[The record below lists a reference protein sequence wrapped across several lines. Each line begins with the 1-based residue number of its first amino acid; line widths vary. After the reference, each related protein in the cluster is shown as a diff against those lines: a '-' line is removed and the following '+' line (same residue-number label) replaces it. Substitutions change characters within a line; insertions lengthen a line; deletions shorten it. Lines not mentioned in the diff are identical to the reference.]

1 MSGVVKSDLHFRIG
15 HVLVIDIVG
24 YSNLLI
30 TEQHDHVEQLNRLV
44 RASHCFRTAEA
55 IGQLLC
61 LPTGDGMALV
71 FSGTVEAA
79 VECALEVAEE
89 IKKSPAL
96 QVRMGIHSGPISLIT
111 DVNDRSNVAGAGIN
125 LAQRV
130 MSRGDAGHILLSR
143 HVAED
148 LEQYPRW
155 RSCLHD
161 LGECEIKHGHKL
173 GIVNCYTEQ
182 VGNSEMPLKMRPA
195 ERERA
200 PLRFGRREKVLALVA
215 CGLIVAA
222 AALLLFR
229 QVGPP
234 RLTKSIAVLPFESL
248 SDDKQNAYFASGIQ
262 DDVLTNLAKIGDLKV
277 ISRTSVM
284 QYQGH
289 PRSVR
294 EIGKALGV
302 GAVLEGSVRRDGSRV
317 RVNVQ
322 LIDTETDEHIWAEDY
337 DRELTDVFAIQSDL
351 ALRIASAL
359 QSKLSP
365 TEAAR
370 LQRPPTSNGEA
381 YLTYLQARD
390 RVVHGRLE
398 EAIELYQKAIQLDP
412 TFALAFANLSYVEN
426 SLYQASG
433 DPVLLERAGTSAKE
447 ALRLQPNLPEAHFA
461 LAYDYYRGRR
471 DYTSALRELEIA
483 RAGLPNDSDVFL
495 VIGSIERR
503 QGKWTESIAHLEKAA
518 SLDPNEPSVWANLG
532 TSYLVV
538 RDFVRAA
545 RSFDRGIKADPE
557 YFINHWLRAQ
567 LEIDRKGDL
576 AFGEQV
582 IERTAAMPDP
592 DGQIALARFQ
602 LKLMQRKYG
611 EALDVLSRSDLS
623 WLSAWRPPTPI
634 PRSLLLGQINHLL
647 GDQSRAQTSFEAAR
661 QMMERA
667 VAENPTDASRHALLG
682 EAYAGLGRKEDA
694 LREGK
699 RAVELLPESKD
710 AFDGPDMTLAL
721 ARIHCMLGEAEPALV
736 LLEHLFTTPGGI
748 SAYRLKLDPAW
759 DSLRANPRFE
769 KMLTS
774 VITRKET

>member
-15 HVLVIDIVG
+15 HVLFIDIVG

-44 RASHCFRTAEA
+44 RASHCFRTAEST
-55 IGQLLC
+55 GELLC

-79 VECALEVAEE
+79 AECALEVAKE
-89 IKKSPAL
+89 IKKNPPL

-182 VGNSEMPLKMRPA
+182 VGNSEIPLKMRHA
-195 ERERA
+195 EPERA
-200 PLRFGRREKVLALVA
+200 ALRFGRREKVLALVA

-229 QVGPP
+229 QVEPP
-234 RLTKSIAVLPFESL
+234 RLAKSIAVLPFESL

-289 PRSVR
+289 PPSVR

-322 LIDTETDEHIWAEDY
+322 LIDAETDEHIWAEDY

-365 TEAAR
+365 TEEAR

-390 RVVHGRLE
+390 HVVHGRLE
-398 EAIELYQKAIQLDP
+398 EAIQLYQKAIQLDP

-433 DPVLLERAGTSAKE
+433 DPVLLERAGAAAKE
-447 ALRLQPNLPEAHFA
+447 ALRLQPNLPEAHLA
-461 LAYDYYRGRR
+461 LAYDCYRGRR
-471 DYTSALRELEIA
+471 DYMSALRELEIA
-483 RAGLPNDSDVFL
+483 QAGLPNDSDVFL
-495 VIGSIERR
+495 VIGSIKRR
-503 QGKWTESIAHLEKAA
+503 QGKWTESIVHLEKAA

-532 TSYLVV
+532 TSYLAVH
-538 RDFVRAA
+538 DFIRAA
-545 RSFDRGIKADPE
+545 RSFDRGITADPE
-557 YFINHWLRAQ
+557 FFFNHWLRAQ

-582 IERTAAMPDP
+582 IERIAAMPDP

-611 EALDVLSRSDLS
+611 EALDVLSRSDLP

-634 PRSLLLGQINHLL
+634 PRFLLLGQVNRLL
-647 GDQSRAQTSFEAAR
+647 GDQNRAQTSFEAAR
-661 QMMERA
+661 QIMERA
-667 VAENPTDASRHALLG
+667 VAENPTDASRHALFG
-682 EAYAGLGRKEDA
+682 EAYAGLGRKEEA

-710 AFDGPDMTLAL
+710 ALDGPDMTLAL
-721 ARIHCMLGEAEPALV
+721 ARIHCMLGETEPALA
-736 LLEHLFTTPGGI
+736 LLEHLFAIPGGI
-748 SAYRLKLDPAW
+748 SAYRLKLDPTW
-759 DSLRANPRFE
+759 DPLRANPRFE
-769 KMLTS
+769 KMLAS
-774 VITRKET
+774 VITGKET